1 MNEEALDIINIIEF
15 ALQEYTDEED
25 PKSSALEEIGYITE
39 ERRNQLSLKKNA
51 LYALEEIKKYFVGQR
66 TLSSKKVDELISA
79 INKFFIEKENS
90 LFVINTIV
98 PFRLNYLP

>member
-1 MNEEALDIINIIEF
+1 MNEQALEIVDIIEF

-25 PKSSALEEIGYITE
+25 PKLSALEEIGYITE

-66 TLSSKKVDELISA
+66 TLTPQKADELIS
-79 INKFFIEKENS
+79 IIDKFFVEKRNS
-90 LFVINTIV
+90 LFVINVIL
-98 PFRLNYLP
+98 PFRLEYLP